1 MKIYSVFNLTKQVL
15 VASEVEKADSWR
27 TRMKGLL
34 GRSAQGLSHGQGL
47 WIEPCQGVHTIGM
60 SFPID
65 VAYLDATGR
74 VIRLYFSLR
83 PFRLAALKLRAR
95 SVLELA
101 PGTLSNSGTAVGDV
115 IELRPTK
122 TKISEI

>member
-1 MKIYSVFNLTKQVL
+1 MEKYSVFNLTKQVP
-15 VASEVEKADSWR
+15 VASGIEKAGSWW

-34 GRSAQGLSHGQGL
+34 GRSAQDLARGRGL
-47 WIEPCQGVHTIGM
+47 WIVPCQGIHTIGM

-65 VAYLDATGR
+65 VAYLDANGR

-83 PFRLAALKLRAR
+83 PFRLAALKFRAR

-101 PGTLSNSGTAVGDV
+101 PGTLSNSNTTVGDT
-115 IELRPTK
+115 IEILR
-122 TKISEI
+122 SN

>member
-1 MKIYSVFNLTKQVL
+1 MGKYSVFNLTKQVL
-15 VASEVEKADSWR
+15 VASEIEKADRWW

-34 GRSAQGLSHGQGL
+34 GRSAGDLACGQGL
-47 WIEPCQGVHTIGM
+47 WIEPCQGIHTIGM

-74 VIRLYFSLR
+74 VIRLYFSVR
-83 PFRLAALKLRAR
+83 PFRLAALKFRAR

-101 PGTLSNSGTAVGDV
+101 PGTLSNSGTTVGDA
-115 IELRPTK
+115 IEIRNNG
-122 TKISEI
+122 